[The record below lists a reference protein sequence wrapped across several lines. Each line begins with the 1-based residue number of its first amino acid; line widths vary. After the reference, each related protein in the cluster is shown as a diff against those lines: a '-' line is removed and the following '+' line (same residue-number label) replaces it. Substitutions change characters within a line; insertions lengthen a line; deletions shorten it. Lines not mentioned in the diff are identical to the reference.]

1 MSFLVWFIYKWKKL
15 QKGELQ
21 KGHRAFGIQLFQA
34 FQLIRNTDDVEGHQN
49 NQLQRQIKSNTIACH
64 NRKHWDNC
72 ISQFCPPFI
81 VLLVKERRGWCN
93 NGHIVHCNK
102 QTGRP
107 VDSSVTV
114 YECEGLQAR
123 QPGQNKM
130 LHRTIFVLMV
140 KMTIL
145 LLYTVYSI
153 YSLAVLVLCPQ
164 QPP

>member
-1 MSFLVWFIYKWKKL
+1 M
-15 QKGELQ
+15 
-21 KGHRAFGIQLFQA
+21 
-34 FQLIRNTDDVEGHQN
+34 
-49 NQLQRQIKSNTIACH
+49 
-64 NRKHWDNC
+64 
-72 ISQFCPPFI
+72 
-81 VLLVKERRGWCN
+81 LLVKERRGWCN

-114 YECEGLQAR
+114 YECKGLQAR

-153 YSLAVLVLCPQ
+153 CFLTVLVLCPQ
-164 QPP
+164 QPLIRKSDLKYLHHKDKMTLRSHFHSIVRERWMTERLGWGRLKSKLCGPQSRSTDKQTQARCLGRKKSSSADG